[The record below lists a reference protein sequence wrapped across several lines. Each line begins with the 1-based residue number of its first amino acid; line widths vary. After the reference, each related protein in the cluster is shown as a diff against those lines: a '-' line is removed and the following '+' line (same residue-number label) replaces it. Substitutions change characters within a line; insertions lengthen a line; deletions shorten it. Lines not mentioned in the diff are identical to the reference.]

1 MRRRWV
7 FPVAIGLLGLALGL
21 GLGTAIGQQ
30 APPTET
36 KGMKTPMTISM
47 DLGPEIEGMQG
58 WQLRMRLQ
66 ELEPGGVIAVHT
78 HKGRPA
84 VVNVVQ
90 GTLTEYREGGYV
102 KEHREGDKWS
112 EGKETTHWA
121 ENKGTKPAVLWVAD
135 ILKP

>member
-1 MRRRWV
+1 MTRRW
-7 FPVAIGLLGLALGL
+7 FFSVAIGLLGLALGL

-36 KGMKTPMTISM
+36 KGQKIPMTISM

-58 WQLRMRLQ
+58 WQLRMRLI
-66 ELEPGGVIAVHT
+66 ELEPGGVSAVHT

-84 VVNVVQ
+84 VAHVLQ

-102 KEHREGDKWS
+102 KEHPEGDKWS

-121 ENKGTKPAVLWVAD
+121 ENKGTKAVVLVVAD

>member
-1 MRRRWV
+1 MTKRWV
-7 FPVAIGLLGLALGL
+7 CSAVIGLLGLALGL

-30 APPTET
+30 APPTVT
-36 KGMKTPMTISM
+36 KGQKVPMTVAI

-58 WQLRMRLQ
+58 WQLRLRLV
-66 ELEPGGVIAVHT
+66 ELEPGGVTAVHT

-84 VVNVVQ
+84 VAHVLK

-102 KEHREGDKWS
+102 KQHPTGDKWS

-121 ENKGTKPAVLWVAD
+121 ENKGTEPVVFVVGD